1 MFDWVLKAP
10 LFRWFL
16 FYGVCY
22 NTPNSSYPMDTKTYV
37 ERTQDMHIGQS
48 SQATKVKCTKD
59 KARSKIRGAE
69 LWHGEEYADEN
80 TF

>member
-1 MFDWVLKAP
+1 
-10 LFRWFL
+10 
-16 FYGVCY
+16 
-22 NTPNSSYPMDTKTYV
+22 MDTKTYV

-69 LWHGEEYADEN
+69 LWHVEEYADEN